1 MILDGRTLIL
11 VADGRRGRLFEEAR
25 RGGPL
30 IEQPDW
36 IGSQG
41 GTVHVSHP
49 NGCDRAEADF
59 LAQLLRRA
67 ERIFAEQA
75 FDHLILIAAQ
85 RALGVLRRHLPGAL
99 KARIELSEPHDR
111 LTASAE
117 DIQQTVRALR
127 RVNA

>member
-11 VADGRRGRLFEEAR
+11 VAYGRRGRLFEEAR

-30 IEQPDW
+30 IERPDW

-41 GTVHVSHP
+41 GTVHMFHP
-49 NGCDRAEADF
+49 NRCDRAEADF

-75 FDHLILIAAQ
+75 FDHLILI
-85 RALGVLRRHLPGAL
+85 AL

>member
-11 VADGRRGRLFEEAR
+11 VADDRRGRLFEEAR

-30 IEQPDW
+30 IERPDW

-49 NGCDRAEADF
+49 NGCDRAD
-59 LAQLLRRA
+59 
-67 ERIFAEQA
+67 
-75 FDHLILIAAQ
+75 
-85 RALGVLRRHLPGAL
+85 
-99 KARIELSEPHDR
+99 

-117 DIQQTVRALR
+117 DIQQTVRPLR